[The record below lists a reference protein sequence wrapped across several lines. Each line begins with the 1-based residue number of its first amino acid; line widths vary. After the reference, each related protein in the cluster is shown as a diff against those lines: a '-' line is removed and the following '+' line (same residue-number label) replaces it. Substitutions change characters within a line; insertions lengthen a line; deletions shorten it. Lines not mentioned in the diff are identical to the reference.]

1 MMQQMEES
9 YKMLEEI
16 TKEEVDKKEEEKT
29 ALEEEADKLIDILEK
44 EIEDAS
50 EAGKQEIVDKL
61 KTITQ

>member
-1 MMQQMEES
+1 MQQMEES